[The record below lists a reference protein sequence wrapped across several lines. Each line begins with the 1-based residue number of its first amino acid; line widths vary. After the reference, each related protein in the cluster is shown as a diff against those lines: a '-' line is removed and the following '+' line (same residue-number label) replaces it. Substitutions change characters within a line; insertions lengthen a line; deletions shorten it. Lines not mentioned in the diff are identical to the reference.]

1 MNIARQSVQCLSG
14 LALLITAFCG
24 VSHGQQRFPE
34 VFHGVWIVGVAEDN
48 SGKAGDWDK
57 HENDGLL
64 RRYQGGAVVGVAL
77 QCQTP
82 ATVTMGWWHIR

>member
-48 SGKAGDWDK
+48 ACKASDWDK

-64 RRYQGGAVVGVAL
+64 RVDTKEARWWESLCNVRRLRPSPWDGG
-77 QCQTP
+77 
-82 ATVTMGWWHIR
+82 IR